1 MGGAQAGTQRQGDG
15 ATDCVQKA
23 FLIAVFIKVEP
34 AFEKYLFGSGSR
46 SIRAPDEAFR
56 VRTQSTGSILMNT
69 AMRRRVA
76 AEGNHLCLRET
87 S

>member
-1 MGGAQAGTQRQGDG
+1 LP
-15 ATDCVQKA
+15 
-23 FLIAVFIKVEP
+23 FLLFTALTPPIAVFIKVEP

-69 AMRRRVA
+69 AID
-76 AEGNHLCLRET
+76 E
-87 S
+87 